1 MALTPKEPEKA
12 IGKEARQT
20 YLVFARGVVGDMGMD
35 YTHLYQQ
42 FAVNDWAAMKLD
54 DEVASAALMAG
65 YAPKDIIG
73 FLHQGPY
80 IQHHLHG
87 RKVPVKTLTHYA
99 KSTVMMA
106 MEQMKEG
113 RSEKGRSPQS
123 SFEQRQHRQSQKGL
137 E

>member
-1 MALTPKEPEKA
+1 MTLTPKEPQKA
-12 IGKEARQT
+12 IGQEARQT
-20 YLVFARGVVGDMGMD
+20 YLVFARGVIGDMAMD
-35 YTHLYQQ
+35 YTSLYQQ

-54 DEVASAALMAG
+54 DEVTTAALKAG

-106 MEQMKEG
+106 IEQMKEG
-113 RSEKGRSPQS
+113 RSSQS
-123 SFEQRQHRQSQKGL
+123 SFHQGRYRQSQREL
-137 E
+137 ES